1 MYDELI
7 KRLRDWPRVC
17 AQYDGSVDQLHDES
31 ADAIEDLNKQIKNW
45 EEALSKQNENWEEA
59 LKNALDFIPC
69 WIPVAE
75 RLPDD
80 RRDVQITVFWH
91 DAWRTMYGYY
101 DGAFWHLYAPMHTEV
116 ADVEV
121 IGWMEKP
128 DPMPL
133 PQQSKEET

>member
-1 MYDELI
+1 MYDGLI

-69 WIPVAE
+69 WIPVSE
-75 RLPDD
+75 RLPETIHEYVLCCGEKGGQFVGWIGEG
-80 RRDVQITVFWH
+80 RIVSGKARAFQNGGTGRYITHW
-91 DAWRTMYGYY
+91 
-101 DGAFWHLYAPMHTEV
+101 
-116 ADVEV
+116 
-121 IGWMEKP
+121 
-128 DPMPL
+128 MPL
-133 PQQSKEET
+133 PEPPKEET